1 MDGRGRA
8 YDNIFVERLWRSV
21 KYEDIYLNGDST
33 MGELLLG
40 LTKYFDFYNS
50 ERPHQALENQTPE
63 SVYKSAS
70 GGGAMIIEKFNKTAP
85 ENDVPVMAE
94 NQGSAV
100 QLCV

>member
-1 MDGRGRA
+1 
-8 YDNIFVERLWRSV
+8 V
-21 KYEDIYLNGDST
+21 KYEDIYLNGYST

-63 SVYKSAS
+63 SVYKSAR

-85 ENDVPVMAE
+85 EKDVPVMAE

>member
-1 MDGRGRA
+1 
-8 YDNIFVERLWRSV
+8 
-21 KYEDIYLNGDST
+21 

-70 GGGAMIIEKFNKTAP
+70 GRRAMIIEKFNKTAP
-85 ENDVPVMAE
+85 EKDVPMIAE
-94 NQGSAV
+94 NQGSAAQMWAV
-100 QLCV
+100 SRSKCKE